1 MEDGSLQN
9 LVIDLDDE
17 SQKKEVELKL
27 TLGQLMLV
35 YQFLSQNIQPKG
47 YQMIEFAH
55 DLLKRLDTALTSID
69 KEGDF

>member
-1 MEDGSLQN
+1 MEGVPLQN

-17 SQKKEVELKL
+17 SQKQEVELKL
-27 TLGQLMLV
+27 TLGQLILV

-55 DLLKRLDTALTSID
+55 DLLKRLDMALTNIN
-69 KEGDF
+69 KEG

>member
-1 MEDGSLQN
+1 MEGVPLQN

-17 SQKKEVELKL
+17 SQKQEVELKL
-27 TLGQLMLV
+27 TLGQLILV

-55 DLLKRLDTALTSID
+55 DLLKRLDMALTTIN
-69 KEGDF
+69 KEG